1 MKFANSLVFALS
13 ALALAVSAVYAD
25 TRSSDGSKGSMEQR
39 ASPSNPTKQD
49 EERTHSHS
57 QPDVPTPGGTTPRT
71 TSKGDPKSSTD
82 NLQKADQAKNG
93 SAASGTTGAQADR
106 FKALDADGDGMIS
119 KAEAAG
125 NADVIRDFERLDKNR
140 DGKLSREEFAQ
151 LGKTPAPTS
160 KKKAKSETASR
171 SGDSASK

>member
-25 TRSSDGSKGSMEQR
+25 TRSSDGSKGNMEQR

-49 EERTHSHS
+49 EERTHSH
-57 QPDVPTPGGTTPRT
+57 
-71 TSKGDPKSSTD
+71 STD

>member
-1 MKFANSLVFALS
+1 MKLANSLVFALS
-13 ALALAVSAVYAD
+13 SLALAVSAVYAD
-25 TRSSDGSKGSMEQR
+25 TRSSDGSKGNMEQR

-71 TSKGDPKSSTD
+71 TSKGDAKSSTE

-93 SAASGTTGAQADR
+93 GAASGATGAQADR
-106 FKALDADGDGMIS
+106 FKALDADGDGTIS

-171 SGDSASK
+171 SGDSGSK